1 MTQRLQLDAVVVG
14 AGSAGAAAA
23 WQLARRGL
31 RTALVD
37 RRERTQAGAR
47 WRNAIPG
54 WMFREAG
61 IPLPA
66 PPELRG
72 GHEPIVMMPGDERVR
87 CHIPVG
93 PWCQVDMGRL
103 VTRLQRMAEAE
114 GALILDETEVDEV
127 VLDGPRPV
135 AVRGHRHGE
144 RLRLRAA
151 LFVDASGMG
160 GALRNRV
167 PELSRHTPAL
177 PLEHTCVAYQEMRE
191 VRDRDGAAQFLR
203 RMGASPGVNLTWV
216 GLTSGFSTL
225 AVGIDADLTEVDL
238 LAGAAGSRHDAD
250 RLLQQLRAREGWIG
264 DRILGGGGTIP
275 LRRPYDRLGAPGIAL
290 VGDAACQVY
299 SAHGSGVG
307 MGLLAGRT
315 LAEVVASFD
324 DPGCEGATWA
334 YQARF
339 HRKHG
344 GLLAATDLFRRT
356 SQALRP
362 DQIAALFGVGLVE
375 RGGTLQGLRQRFPTP
390 NARST
395 VAAIRGLLQEPRL
408 TLGFASTLRKMS
420 LARGIYARYPG
431 RPDMTALAQWSA
443 EVGRLMDE
451 PPDVEV
457 ES

>member
-1 MTQRLQLDAVVVG
+1 MQLDAVVVG

-31 RTALVD
+31 RTAVVD
-37 RRERTQAGAR
+37 RRARSSAGAR
-47 WRNAIPG
+47 WRNAIPA
-54 WMFREAG
+54 WMFRDAG
-61 IPLPA
+61 IPVPA

-72 GHEPIVMMPGDERVR
+72 GHEPIVMLPFDDRVR
-87 CHIPVG
+87 CDIPVG

-103 VTRLQRMAEAE
+103 VARLQGMAEAA
-114 GALILDETEVDEV
+114 GARVLDETEVDEV
-127 VLDGPRPV
+127 VLDDERPV
-135 AVRGHRHGE
+135 AVRGHRRGE
-144 RLRLRAA
+144 RVRLRAQ
-151 LFVDASGMG
+151 LFVDASGVG
-160 GALRNRV
+160 GVLRDRV
-167 PELSRHTPAL
+167 PELSRHTP
-177 PLEHTCVAYQEMRE
+177 PVPEEHTCVALQEVRE
-191 VRDRDGAAQFLR
+191 VRDRAGAARFLS
-203 RMGASPGVNLTWV
+203 RMGASPGVNITWV

-225 AVGIDADLTEVDL
+225 AVGLDADLHEVDL
-238 LAGAAGSRHDAD
+238 LAGAAGSRHDAA

-264 DRILGGGGTIP
+264 ERLLGGGGTIP

-307 MGLLAGRT
+307 MGLLAGRQ
-315 LAEVVASFD
+315 LGEVAASFD
-324 DPGCEGATWA
+324 DPGCEEATWA

-339 HRKHG
+339 HHKHG

-362 DQIAALFGVGLVE
+362 DQVAALFGTGLIE
-375 RGGTLQGLRQRFPTP
+375 PAGTLQGLRQRFPTP
-390 NARST
+390 NARS
-395 VAAIRGLLQEPRL
+395 AAAGVRGLLREPRL
-408 TLGFASTLRKMS
+408 TLSFAGTLRKMS

-431 RPDMTALAQWSA
+431 RPDMEALARWSA

-457 ES
+457 GP